1 MRLTVNPATLKFRLT
16 VLVIGLVLLAT
27 SVLTFVSLYLAERQM
42 RDVIGS
48 QQVALLASAA
58 AYIDADLEARQSL
71 LKTLREE
78 LGHSDGRPA
87 GGLQAFLE
95 AHPSLRDE
103 FFNVLVLDNTGTML
117 ANLNDRRNNDKM
129 NFGKRAYFT
138 DTLAAR
144 EGIISRPFKSVLSG
158 KPVILI
164 TEPLYDARG
173 KLVYILGGAI
183 DLQRPR
189 FFGQLAALGSGASG
203 YLFMLTSDG
212 TVIHHPNK
220 ERILKRVQEEP
231 GGVNPSTR
239 AALDG
244 FEGWVEGPTKRGVRA
259 LITYKRLR
267 KTDWIVGAVYPV
279 EEAFTPLIQLRPT
292 ALLAS
297 VVVAALAGL
306 AGWLA
311 ILRLLRPLGALR
323 RHVAGIADGSAD
335 IEVFNVRRR
344 DEFGELSR
352 AFFTLSQQRRAAD
365 VKLEA
370 QARTDIL
377 TGIDNRRMFEE
388 TFAAALARAARAN
401 SVVAL
406 AFLDI
411 DHFKSINDTY
421 GHKAG
426 DEVLIEFAKRLR
438 AAVRATDSVA
448 RLAGDE
454 FVAIFEGV
462 SNDAEPAIL
471 AGKILAMAR
480 TPFLAAGKPLKVST
494 SVGIAIGGGAASME
508 DYLALSDDALY
519 AAKDAGRNRYAIR
532 RLDGAPADKGVAD
545 MGGADKG
552 AAETPQANKLAPDTA
567 RLPAPVPVV
576 ENARR

>member
-1 MRLTVNPATLKFRLT
+1 MPFNLNPATLKFRLT
-16 VLVIGLVLLAT
+16 VLLIGLVLLAT
-27 SVLTFVSLYLAERQM
+27 SLLTFVSLYLAERQM

-48 QQVALLASAA
+48 QQVALLSSAA
-58 AYIDADLEARQSL
+58 AYIDADLEARQTL

-78 LGHSDGRPA
+78 LGRTDGKPS
-87 GGLQAFLE
+87 GGMQTFLE
-95 AHPSLRDE
+95 AHAGLRDE
-103 FFNVLVLDNTGTML
+103 FFNVLVLDSSGAML
-117 ANLNDRRNNDKM
+117 ANMNDRRINDKV

-138 DTLAAR
+138 DTVAAR
-144 EGIISRPFKSVLSG
+144 EGVISRPFKSALSG
-158 KPVILI
+158 KPVILL
-164 TEPLYDARG
+164 TEPVYDADG
-173 KLVYILGGAI
+173 KLIFMLGGAI

-189 FFGQLAALGSGASG
+189 FFGQLASLGSGATG
-203 YLFMLTSDG
+203 YLFMLTGDG
-212 TVIHHPNK
+212 TVIHHPDK
-220 ERILKRVQEEP
+220 GRILQRVQDEP
-231 GGVNPSTR
+231 GGVTPATR

-244 FEGWVEGPTKRGVRA
+244 FEGWVEGPTKSGVRA

-279 EEAFTPLIQLRPT
+279 AEAFTPLIRMRPT

-297 VVVAALAGL
+297 VAVAALAGL

-323 RHVAGIADGSAD
+323 RHVAGNADGSENID
-335 IEVFNVRRR
+335 VFNVRRR

-352 AFFTLSQQRRAAD
+352 AFFTLSQQRREAE

-401 SVVAL
+401 SSVAL
-406 AFLDI
+406 AYLDI
-411 DHFKSINDTY
+411 DHFKAINDTY

-426 DEVLIEFAKRLR
+426 DQVLVEFAKRLR
-438 AAVRATDSVA
+438 AAVRSTDSVA

-471 AGKILAMAR
+471 AGKILDIAR
-480 TPFLAAGKPLKVST
+480 TPFLAAGKPLQVTT
-494 SVGIAIGGGAASME
+494 SVGMAIGGGGASME
-508 DYLALSDDALY
+508 DYLALSDEALY
-519 AAKDAGRNRYAIR
+519 AAKDGGRNRFAL
-532 RLDGAPADKGVAD
+532 RLLDSAPPPVA
-545 MGGADKG
+545 
-552 AAETPQANKLAPDTA
+552 
-567 RLPAPVPVV
+567 RVRVPVRPPIPDAITDALRDA
-576 ENARR
+576 E

>member
-1 MRLTVNPATLKFRLT
+1 MRFIFNPATLKFRLT

-27 SVLTFVSLYLAERQM
+27 SALTFVSLHLAERQM

-48 QQVALLASAA
+48 QQVALLSSAA
-58 AYIDADLEARQSL
+58 AYIDADLEARQTI

-78 LGHSDGRPA
+78 LGRTDGKPR

-95 AHPSLRDE
+95 THAGLRDE
-103 FFNVLVLDNTGTML
+103 FFNVLVLDSSGTML
-117 ANLNDRRNNDKM
+117 ANLNDRRTNDKI
-129 NFGKRAYFT
+129 NFSKRAYFT
-138 DTLAAR
+138 DTVAAR
-144 EGIISRPFKSVLSG
+144 EGVISRPFKSALSG

-164 TEPLYDARG
+164 TEPLYDADG
-173 KLVYILGGAI
+173 KLIFMLGGAI

-189 FFGQLAALGSGASG
+189 FFGQLASLGSGATG

-212 TVIHHPNK
+212 TVIHHPDQR
-220 ERILKRVQEEP
+220 RILLRVQDEP
-231 GGVNPSTR
+231 GGALASTR

-244 FEGWVEGPTKRGVRA
+244 FEGWIEGPTKSGVRA

-267 KTDWIVGAVYPV
+267 KTEWIVGAVYPV
-279 EEAFTPLIQLRPT
+279 AEAFTPLIRMRPT

-297 VVVAALAGL
+297 VAVAALAGL

-323 RHVAGIADGSAD
+323 RHVAGIADGSENID
-335 IEVFNVRRR
+335 VFNVRRR

-352 AFFTLSQQRRAAD
+352 AFFTLSQQRREAE

-401 SVVAL
+401 SSVAL
-406 AFLDI
+406 AYLDI
-411 DHFKSINDTY
+411 DHFKAINDTC

-426 DEVLIEFAKRLR
+426 DEVLVEFAKRLR

-471 AGKILAMAR
+471 AGKILDIAR
-480 TPFLAAGKPLKVST
+480 TPFMVAGKPLQVTT
-494 SVGIAIGGGAASME
+494 SVGMAIGGGGTSME
-508 DYLALSDDALY
+508 EYLALSDEALY
-519 AAKDAGRNRYAIR
+519 AAKKGGRNRFALR
-532 RLDGAPADKGVAD
+532 RLDTAARLVARVRV
-545 MGGADKG
+545 
-552 AAETPQANKLAPDTA
+552 QAPDAVPTA
-567 RLPAPVPVV
+567 LRDA
-576 ENARR
+576 E

>member
-1 MRLTVNPATLKFRLT
+1 MPFNLNPATLKFRLT

-27 SVLTFVSLYLAERQM
+27 SLLTFVSLYLAERQM

-48 QQVALLASAA
+48 QQVALLSSAA
-58 AYIDADLEARQSL
+58 AYIDADLEARQTL

-78 LGHSDGRPA
+78 LGRTDGKPS
-87 GGLQAFLE
+87 GGMQTFLE
-95 AHPSLRDE
+95 AHAGLRDE
-103 FFNVLVLDNTGTML
+103 FFNVLVLDSTGTML
-117 ANLNDRRNNDKM
+117 ANMNDRRTNDKV

-138 DTLAAR
+138 DTVAAR
-144 EGIISRPFKSVLSG
+144 EGVISRPFKSALSG

-164 TEPLYDARG
+164 TEPLYDADG
-173 KLVYILGGAI
+173 KLIFMLGGAI

-189 FFGQLAALGSGASG
+189 FFGQLASLGSGATG

-212 TVIHHPNK
+212 TVIHHPDK
-220 ERILKRVQEEP
+220 ARILHRVQDEP
-231 GGVNPSTR
+231 GGALASTQ

-244 FEGWVEGPTKRGVRA
+244 FEGWVEGPTRTGVPS

-279 EEAFTPLIQLRPT
+279 AEAFTPLIRMRPT

-297 VVVAALAGL
+297 VAVAALAGL

-323 RHVAGIADGSAD
+323 RHVAGIADGSEN
-335 IEVFNVRRR
+335 INVFNVRRR

-352 AFFTLSQQRRAAD
+352 AFFTLSQQRREAE

-401 SVVAL
+401 SSVAL
-406 AFLDI
+406 AYLDI
-411 DHFKSINDTY
+411 DHFKAINDTY

-426 DEVLIEFAKRLR
+426 DEVLVEFAKRLR
-438 AAVRATDSVA
+438 AAVRTTDSVA

-471 AGKILAMAR
+471 AGKILDIAR
-480 TPFLAAGKPLKVST
+480 TPFLAAGKPLQVTT
-494 SVGIAIGGGAASME
+494 SVGMAIGGGGASME
-508 DYLALSDDALY
+508 DYLALSDEALY
-519 AAKDAGRNRYAIR
+519 AAKDGGRNRFALR
-532 RLDGAPADKGVAD
+532 RLDTAPPPVA
-545 MGGADKG
+545 
-552 AAETPQANKLAPDTA
+552 
-567 RLPAPVPVV
+567 RVRVPVPDAVPTAPRDA
-576 ENARR
+576 E

>member
-1 MRLTVNPATLKFRLT
+1 MRLTFNPATLKFRLT

-48 QQVALLASAA
+48 QQVALLSSAA
-58 AYIDADLEARQSL
+58 AYIDADLEARQTL

-78 LGHSDGRPA
+78 LGRTDGKPD

-95 AHPSLRDE
+95 AHSGLRDE
-103 FFNVLVLDNTGTML
+103 FFNVVLLDGGGTML
-117 ANLNDRRNNDKM
+117 ANMNDRRTNNTV

-138 DTLAAR
+138 DTVAAR
-144 EGIISRPFKSVLSG
+144 EGVISRPFKSALSG

-164 TEPLYDARG
+164 TEPVYDADG
-173 KLVYILGGAI
+173 KLVLMLGGAI

-189 FFGQLAALGSGASG
+189 FFGQLATLGSGATG

-220 ERILKRVQEEP
+220 ERILQRVQDEA
-231 GGVNPSTR
+231 GGVTPSTK
-239 AALDG
+239 AALGG
-244 FEGWVEGPTKRGVRA
+244 FEGWVESPTKRGVRA

-279 EEAFTPLIQLRPT
+279 EEAFTPLIRMRPT

-297 VVVAALAGL
+297 VAVAALAGL

-311 ILRLLRPLGALR
+311 ILRLLRPLGELR
-323 RHVAGIADGSAD
+323 GHVAGMVDGTVGID
-335 IEVFNVRRR
+335 VFNVRRR

-352 AFFTLSQQRRAAD
+352 AFFTLSQQRQEAEI
-365 VKLEA
+365 KLAA

-388 TFAAALARAARAN
+388 TFAAALARAARAD

-406 AFLDI
+406 AYLDI
-411 DHFKSINDTY
+411 DHFKAINDTY
-421 GHKAG
+421 GHKGG
-426 DEVLIEFAKRLR
+426 DEVLVEFAKRLR
-438 AAVRATDSVA
+438 AAVRSTDSVA

-471 AGKILAMAR
+471 AGKILDMAR
-480 TPFLAAGKPLKVST
+480 TPFLCAGKQVQVTT
-494 SVGIAIGGGAASME
+494 SVGIAIGGGGASME
-508 DYLALSDDALY
+508 DYLALSDEALY
-519 AAKDAGRNRYAIR
+519 AAKADGRNRFAIG
-532 RLDGAPADKGVAD
+532 RLDPALAQGARASVRAG
-545 MGGADKG
+545 
-552 AAETPQANKLAPDTA
+552 
-567 RLPAPVPVV
+567 R
-576 ENARR
+576 

>member
-1 MRLTVNPATLKFRLT
+1 MRLTFNPATLKFRLT

-27 SVLTFVSLYLAERQM
+27 SVLTFVSLQLAERQM

-48 QQVALLASAA
+48 QQVALLSSAA
-58 AYIDADLEARQSL
+58 AYIDADLEARQTL

-78 LGHSDGRPA
+78 LGHTDGKPG

-95 AHPSLRDE
+95 AHAGLRDE
-103 FFNVLVLDNTGTML
+103 FFNVLVFDSGGTMR
-117 ANLNDRRNNDKM
+117 ANMNDRRTNDKI

-138 DTLAAR
+138 DTVAAR
-144 EGIISRPFKSVLSG
+144 EGVISRPFKSTLSG

-164 TEPLYDARG
+164 TEPLYDADG
-173 KLVYILGGAI
+173 KLILMLGGAI

-189 FFGQLAALGSGASG
+189 FFGQLAALGSGDTG
-203 YLFMLTSDG
+203 YLFMITGDG

-220 ERILKRVQEEP
+220 ARILQRVQDEP
-231 GGVNPSTR
+231 GGANPATS
-239 AALDG
+239 AALGG
-244 FEGWVEGPTKRGVRA
+244 FEGWVEGPTTTGVRA
-259 LITYKRLR
+259 LITYKRLH

-279 EEAFTPLIQLRPT
+279 AEAFTPLIHLRPT

-297 VVVAALAGL
+297 VAVAALAGL

-311 ILRLLRPLGALR
+311 ILRLLRPLGELR
-323 RHVAGIADGSAD
+323 GHVAGMVDGTVGID
-335 IEVFNVRRR
+335 VFNVCRR

-352 AFFTLSQQRRAAD
+352 AFFTLSQQRQEAE
-365 VKLEA
+365 VKLAA

-388 TFAAALARAARAN
+388 TFAAALARAARAD

-406 AFLDI
+406 AYLDI
-411 DHFKSINDTY
+411 DHFKAINDTY
-421 GHKAG
+421 GHKGG
-426 DEVLIEFAKRLR
+426 DEVLVEFAKRLR
-438 AAVRATDSVA
+438 AAVRSTDSVA

-471 AGKILAMAR
+471 AGKILDMAR
-480 TPFLAAGKPLKVST
+480 TPFLCAGKQVQVTT
-494 SVGIAIGGGAASME
+494 SVGIAIGGGDASME
-508 DYLALSDDALY
+508 DYLALSDEALY
-519 AAKDAGRNRYAIR
+519 AAKNDGRNRFAIR
-532 RLDGAPADKGVAD
+532 RLDPALAQGARASVRAG
-545 MGGADKG
+545 
-552 AAETPQANKLAPDTA
+552 
-567 RLPAPVPVV
+567 R
-576 ENARR
+576 

>member
-1 MRLTVNPATLKFRLT
+1 MRGIVPSRYLCRKTTPMPFNLNPATLKFRLT
-16 VLVIGLVLLAT
+16 VLLIGLVLLAT
-27 SVLTFVSLYLAERQM
+27 SLLTFVSLYLAERQM

-48 QQVALLASAA
+48 QQVALLSSAA
-58 AYIDADLEARQSL
+58 AYIDADLEARQTL

-78 LGHSDGRPA
+78 LGRTDGKPS
-87 GGLQAFLE
+87 GGMQTFLE
-95 AHPSLRDE
+95 AHAGLRDE
-103 FFNVLVLDNTGTML
+103 FFNVLVLDSSGAML
-117 ANLNDRRNNDKM
+117 ANMNDRRINDKV

-138 DTLAAR
+138 DTVAAR
-144 EGIISRPFKSVLSG
+144 EGVISRPFKSALSG
-158 KPVILI
+158 KPVILL
-164 TEPLYDARG
+164 TEPVYDADG
-173 KLVYILGGAI
+173 KLIFMLGGAI

-189 FFGQLAALGSGASG
+189 FFGQLASLGSGATG
-203 YLFMLTSDG
+203 YLFMLTGDG
-212 TVIHHPNK
+212 TVIHHPDK
-220 ERILKRVQEEP
+220 GRILQRVQDEP
-231 GGVNPSTR
+231 GGVTPATR

-244 FEGWVEGPTKRGVRA
+244 FEGWVEGPTKSGVRA

-279 EEAFTPLIQLRPT
+279 AEAFTPLIRMRPT

-297 VVVAALAGL
+297 VAVAALAGL

-323 RHVAGIADGSAD
+323 RHVAGNADGSENID
-335 IEVFNVRRR
+335 VFNVRRR

-352 AFFTLSQQRRAAD
+352 AFFTLSQQRREAE

-401 SVVAL
+401 SSVAL
-406 AFLDI
+406 AYLDI
-411 DHFKSINDTY
+411 DHFKAINDTY

-426 DEVLIEFAKRLR
+426 DQVLVEFAKRLR
-438 AAVRATDSVA
+438 AAVRSTDSVA

-471 AGKILAMAR
+471 AGKILDIAR
-480 TPFLAAGKPLKVST
+480 TPFLAAGKPLQVTT
-494 SVGIAIGGGAASME
+494 SVGMAIGGGGASME
-508 DYLALSDDALY
+508 DYLALSDEALY
-519 AAKDAGRNRYAIR
+519 AAKDGGRNRFAL
-532 RLDGAPADKGVAD
+532 RLLDSAPPPVA
-545 MGGADKG
+545 
-552 AAETPQANKLAPDTA
+552 
-567 RLPAPVPVV
+567 RVRVPVRPPIPDAITDALRDA
-576 ENARR
+576 E

>member
-1 MRLTVNPATLKFRLT
+1 MRFIFHAATLKFRLT

-48 QQVALLASAA
+48 QQVALLSSAA
-58 AYIDADLEARQSL
+58 AYIDADLEARQTL

-78 LGHSDGRPA
+78 LGRTDGKP
-87 GGLQAFLE
+87 GGGMQTFLE
-95 AHPSLRDE
+95 AHAGLRDE
-103 FFNVLVLDNTGTML
+103 FFNVLVLDSSGTML
-117 ANLNDRRNNDKM
+117 ANLNDRRTNNKV

-138 DTLAAR
+138 DTVAAR
-144 EGIISRPFKSVLSG
+144 EGVISRPFKSALSG

-164 TEPLYDARG
+164 TEPLYDADG
-173 KLVYILGGAI
+173 KLIFMLGGAI

-189 FFGQLAALGSGASG
+189 FFGQLASLGSGATG

-212 TVIHHPNK
+212 TVIHHPDK
-220 ERILKRVQEEP
+220 ARILQRVQDEP
-231 GGVNPSTR
+231 GGALASTQ

-244 FEGWVEGPTKRGVRA
+244 FEGWVEGPTRTGVPS

-279 EEAFTPLIQLRPT
+279 AEAFTPLIRMRPT

-323 RHVAGIADGSAD
+323 RHVAGIADGSED
-335 IEVFNVRRR
+335 IAVFNVRRR

-352 AFFTLSQQRRAAD
+352 AFFTLSQQRREAE

-401 SVVAL
+401 SSVAL
-406 AFLDI
+406 AYLDI
-411 DHFKSINDTY
+411 DHFKAINDTY

-426 DEVLIEFAKRLR
+426 DEVLVEFAKRLR
-438 AAVRATDSVA
+438 AAVRSTDSVA

-471 AGKILAMAR
+471 AGKILDMAR
-480 TPFLAAGKPLKVST
+480 TPFMAAGKPLQVTT
-494 SVGIAIGGGAASME
+494 SVGIAIGGGGASME
-508 DYLALSDDALY
+508 DYLALSDEALY
-519 AAKDAGRNRYAIR
+519 AAKDAGRDRFALR
-532 RLDGAPADKGVAD
+532 RLDSAPAP
-545 MGGADKG
+545 GGARARAG
-552 AAETPQANKLAPDTA
+552 AG
-567 RLPAPVPVV
+567 RG
-576 ENARR
+576 

>member
-1 MRLTVNPATLKFRLT
+1 MRLTFNTATLKFRLT
-16 VLVIGLVLLAT
+16 VVVIGLVLLAT

-48 QQVALLASAA
+48 QQVALLSSAA
-58 AYIDADLEARQSL
+58 AYIDADLGARQSL

-78 LGHSDGRPA
+78 LGRSGGRPA

-95 AHPSLRDE
+95 AHANLRDE
-103 FFNVLVLDNTGTML
+103 FFNVLVFDSAGTML
-117 ANLNDRRNNDKM
+117 ANMNDRRTNNTV
-129 NFGKRAYFT
+129 NFARRAYFT
-138 DTLAAR
+138 DTVAAR
-144 EGIISRPFKSVLSG
+144 EGVISKPIKSVLSG

-164 TEPLYDARG
+164 TEPLYDEQG
-173 KLVYILGGAI
+173 KLIFMLGGAI

-212 TVIHHPNK
+212 TIIHHPNK
-220 ERILKRVQEEP
+220 ERILQRVQDEA
-231 GGVNPSTR
+231 GGAVASTT

-267 KTDWIVGAVYPV
+267 QTDWILGAVYPV
-279 EEAFTPLIQLRPT
+279 EEAFTPLIHMRPT

-297 VVVAALAGL
+297 VAVAALAGL

-323 RHVAGIADGSAD
+323 GNVAGIVDGSAD

-344 DEFGELSR
+344 DELGELSR
-352 AFFTLSQQRRAAD
+352 AFYTLSQQRRQAELN
-365 VKLEA
+365 LEA

-388 TFAAALARAARAN
+388 TFAAALGRAARSNTAI
-401 SVVAL
+401 AL
-406 AFLDI
+406 AYLDI
-411 DHFKSINDTY
+411 DHFKAINDTY

-426 DEVLIEFAKRLR
+426 DEVLVEFARRLR
-438 AAVRATDSVA
+438 AAVRSTDSVA

-454 FVAIFEGV
+454 FVAIFEGLHD
-462 SNDAEPAIL
+462 DAEPAIL
-471 AGKILAMAR
+471 AEKILDMAR
-480 TPFLAAGKPLKVST
+480 TPFQVAGASLRVST
-494 SVGIAIGGGAASME
+494 SVGIAVGSGNAAGAD
-508 DYLALSDDALY
+508 DYLALADEALY
-519 AAKDAGRNRYAIR
+519 AAKQAGRNRYAMR
-532 RLDGAPADKGVAD
+532 RLGTAAN
-545 MGGADKG
+545 G
-552 AAETPQANKLAPDTA
+552 AAQATR
-567 RLPAPVPVV
+567 RLPATD
-576 ENARR
+576 NA

>member
-1 MRLTVNPATLKFRLT
+1 MRFSLNPATLKFRLT

-27 SVLTFVSLYLAERQM
+27 SVLTFVALHLAERQM

-48 QQVALLASAA
+48 QQVALLSSAA
-58 AYIDADLEARQSL
+58 AYIDADLEARQIL

-78 LGHSDGRPA
+78 LGRTDGRPS
-87 GGLQAFLE
+87 GGLQTFLE
-95 AHPSLRDE
+95 AHAGLRDE
-103 FFNVLVLDNTGTML
+103 FFNVLVLDGTGTML

-138 DTLAAR
+138 DTLAAQ
-144 EGIISRPFKSVLSG
+144 EGVISRPFKSVLSG
-158 KPVILI
+158 KPVVLI
-164 TEPLYDARG
+164 TEPLYDANG
-173 KLVYILGGAI
+173 KLIYMLGGAI

-189 FFGQLAALGSGASG
+189 FFGQLASLGSGASG
-203 YLFMLTSDG
+203 YLFMVTSDG
-212 TVIHHPNK
+212 TVIHHPDK
-220 ERILKRVQEEP
+220 ERILRRVQDEA
-231 GGVNPSTR
+231 GGVIPTTQ

-244 FEGWVEGPTKRGVRA
+244 FEGWVEGPTKSGVRA
-259 LITYKRLR
+259 LISYKRLR
-267 KTDWIVGAVYPV
+267 KTDWILGAVYPV
-279 EEAFTPLIQLRPT
+279 EEAFTPLIRMRPS

-297 VVVAALAGL
+297 VAVAALAGL

-323 RHVAGIADGSAD
+323 RHVARIADGSAD
-335 IEVFNVRRR
+335 IAVFNVPRR

-352 AFFTLSQQRRAAD
+352 AFFTLSQHRREAE

-388 TFAAALARAARAN
+388 TFAAALARAARAD

-406 AFLDI
+406 AYLDI
-411 DHFKSINDTY
+411 DHFKAINDTY

-426 DEVLIEFAKRLR
+426 DQVLVEFAKRLR
-438 AAVRATDSVA
+438 AAVRSTDSVA

-462 SNDAEPAIL
+462 RDDAEPAIL
-471 AGKILAMAR
+471 AGKILDMAR
-480 TPFLAAGKPLKVST
+480 IPFAAAGQQLQVTT

-508 DYLALSDDALY
+508 DYLALSDEALY
-519 AAKDAGRNRYAIR
+519 AAKQAGRNRFAIR
-532 RLDGAPADKGVAD
+532 RLGSAPAQAD
-545 MGGADKG
+545 AARARQPLAAADN
-552 AAETPQANKLAPDTA
+552 T
-567 RLPAPVPVV
+567 
-576 ENARR
+576 